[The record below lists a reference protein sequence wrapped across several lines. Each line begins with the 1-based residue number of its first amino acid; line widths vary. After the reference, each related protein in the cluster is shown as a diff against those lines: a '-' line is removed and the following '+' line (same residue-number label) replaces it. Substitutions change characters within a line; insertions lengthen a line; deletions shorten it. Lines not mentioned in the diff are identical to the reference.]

1 MHKNVLAKS
10 VRLALIS
17 GAAAAAFTSPVVFA
31 ADEDG
36 AKVERIEV
44 TGSRIK
50 RTDLETAS
58 PITVFSSAD
67 IAASGVSTMEDFI
80 QTIPAINGGAE
91 GSTVNNGSRGFATA
105 SLRGLGSGRTLVL
118 INGRRFA
125 SGDLNSIPT
134 AYVERVEVLR
144 DGASTVYGSDAIA
157 GVINFITKKDFEGI
171 EFQVQYDETAEGD
184 GEKTLLSMTT
194 GASND
199 KGNVVL
205 SLQYTD
211 RKTIFQG
218 DRSFSECPLFERD
231 GEKVCGGSGTIP
243 YGQFFADSLDGGHV
257 KDPQTGVI
265 RPFDQ
270 AVDGYNYATTSYM
283 VTPQEVF
290 SINAAG
296 RYELTDN
303 VSAFLE
309 GGFTNRKSDQL
320 LAAEGTFWGPTM
332 PASNPYNPLGEDL
345 VVVRRLL
352 ESGGRAFSQDFSD
365 YRMVFGFEGTVFDTF
380 DWDLSYNF
388 ARFVDARLD
397 EGRVNPTRINTL
409 LDPTLCSAD
418 TDCPEVWNILESGT
432 LTPEMINYAFVPNSP
447 IVRGET
453 RQLLGN
459 ISGGLGFE
467 LPGGEVMFAAG
478 FEKRWEEYQSVPD
491 GAASIGQIYSVAGEA
506 TEGETS
512 VQEVYAELS
521 LPVLEG
527 LPFAESL
534 RVTAAVRYSDFD
546 FLDDSATNTKFGVE
560 WVPVDGLLIR
570 ATQATGFRAPGI
582 SELFAPQ
589 AETNLA
595 YNEPCTNYGTGSQS
609 AIVKA
614 NCAAEG
620 LPGNFQLSSNQSSS
634 VVGGNPDLQPEESD
648 SFTAGFVYSHD
659 IGISVSVDYFDI
671 EITSGIGTAGTD
683 NVISSCWNSA
693 NFSSPL
699 CDLIKGP
706 SLTGDAPNA
715 TSPYRTALGPVAG
728 VLLTNA
734 NLSTFETSGLDF
746 DLSYKT
752 DIGAGSFAAVL
763 NGTYLDKYNYTPF
776 AGSEMVEAAG
786 KVAADQWET
795 TLAVFSQVKT
805 NLTLSYAMDDWTV
818 SWQSR
823 YQSEGEDYFASED
836 NLDNTADAVFY
847 HDVQGTYYVLENTSL
862 TVGIKNL
869 FDQEAPYISNNQD
882 MNTIPSSYDTAGQYW
897 YAKVNVKF

>member
-1 MHKNVLAKS
+1 MHKNVLAHS

-17 GAAAAAFTSPVVFA
+17 GAAAAAFSAPAVFA
-31 ADEDG
+31 AEEDG

-58 PITVFSSAD
+58 PITVFSAAD
-67 IAASGVSTMEDFI
+67 IAATGVTTMEDFI

-118 INGRRFA
+118 INGRRYA

-144 DGASTVYGSDAIA
+144 DGASTIYGSDAIA
-157 GVINFITKKDFEGI
+157 GVINFITKKDFEGV
-171 EFQVQYDETAEGD
+171 EFQVQYDETSKGD

-194 GASND
+194 GTSSD

-211 RKTIFQG
+211 RQTIYQG
-218 DRSFSECPLFERD
+218 DRDFSECPIFERN

-243 YGQFFADSLDGGHV
+243 YGQFFAPSLTGGHV
-257 KDPQTGVI
+257 KDPQTGQI

-270 AVDGYNYATTSYM
+270 AIDGFNYATTSYM

-290 SINAAG
+290 SINGAG
-296 RYELTDN
+296 RYELTDTL
-303 VSAFLE
+303 STFIE

-320 LAAEGTFWGPTM
+320 MAPEGTFWGPTM
-332 PASNPYNPLGEDL
+332 PATNQYNPMGEDI
-345 VVVRRLL
+345 VVVRRLR
-352 ESGGRAFSQDFSD
+352 ETAGRAFTQDFSD
-365 YRMVFGFEGTVFDTF
+365 YRMVFGFEGTFADTF

-397 EGRVNPTRINTL
+397 EGRVNPTRIDTL
-409 LDPTLCSAD
+409 LDPDLCSAD
-418 TDCPEVWNILESGT
+418 SDCPGVWNILEAGT

-459 ISGGLGFE
+459 LSGGLGLE
-467 LPGGEVMFAAG
+467 LQGGEIMFAAG

-491 GAASIGQIYSVAGEA
+491 GAASIGQIYSVAGEP
-506 TEGETS
+506 TEGEIS
-512 VQEVYAELS
+512 VDEVYAELDF
-521 LPVLEG
+521 PILEG

-534 RVTAAVRYSDFD
+534 RFTAAIRYSDFD
-546 FLDDSATNTKFGVE
+546 FLDDSDTNTKFGLE
-560 WVPVDGLLIR
+560 WSPLDGLLIR
-570 ATQATGFRAPGI
+570 ATKATGFRAPGI
-582 SELFAPQ
+582 GELFAPQ
-589 AETNLA
+589 SETNLA
-595 YNEPCTNYGTGSQS
+595 YNEPCTNYGSGSQS
-609 AIVKA
+609 ATVKA

-620 LPGNFQLSSNQSSS
+620 LPGNFELSSNQSSTI
-634 VVGGNPDLQPEESD
+634 VGGNPDLKPEESD

-659 IGISVSVDYFDI
+659 IGISVGIDFFDI
-671 EITSGIGTAGTD
+671 EITNGIGTAGTD
-683 NVISSCWNSA
+683 NVVSGCWESA

-699 CDLIKGP
+699 CEFVKGP
-706 SLTGDAPNA
+706 SLTGDAPHSS
-715 TSPYRTALGPVAG
+715 SPYRTALGPVAG

-734 NLSTFETSGLDF
+734 NLSTFETSGIDF

-752 DIGAGSFAAVL
+752 DIGPGDFSAVL

-776 AGSEMVEAAG
+776 EGADVVEAAG

-795 TLAVFSQVKT
+795 TLAVFSELRT
-805 NLTLSYAMDDWTV
+805 NLTLSYTMDDWAF
-818 SWQSR
+818 SWQTR
-823 YQSEGEDYFASED
+823 YQSEGEDYFASDD
-836 NLDNTADAVFY
+836 NLDNTADSIFY
-847 HDVQGTYYVLENTSL
+847 HDVQATYFAFESTTIS
-862 TVGIKNL
+862 VGVKNL
-869 FDQEAPYISNNQD
+869 FDEEAPYISNNQD
-882 MNTIPSSYDTAGQYW
+882 MNTIPASYDTAGQYL
-897 YAKVNVKF
+897 YAKLNLKF

>member
-10 VRLALIS
+10 VRFALIS
-17 GAAAAAFTSPVVFA
+17 GAAAAAFSAPAVFA
-31 ADEDG
+31 AEEG
-36 AKVERIEV
+36 AAVERIEV

-67 IAASGVSTMEDFI
+67 IAATGVSTMEDFI

-91 GSTVNNGSRGFATA
+91 GASNNNGSRGFATA

-157 GVINFITKKDFEGI
+157 GVINFITKKDFEGV

-184 GEKTLLSMTT
+184 GEKSLVSMTT
-194 GASND
+194 GTSSD

-218 DRSFSECPLFERD
+218 DRGFSECPLFESG

-243 YGQFFADSLDGGHV
+243 YGNFGGRV
-257 KDPQTGVI
+257 KDPVTGLV

-290 SINAAG
+290 SINGAG
-296 RYELTDN
+296 RYELSDN
-303 VSAFLE
+303 VSTFLE

-320 LAAEGTFWGPTM
+320 MAAEGTFWAPKM
-332 PASNPYNPLGEDL
+332 PATNPYNPVGEDIY
-345 VVVRRLL
+345 VARRLT
-352 ESGGRAFSQDFSD
+352 ESGGRAFTQDFSD
-365 YRMVFGFEGTVFDTF
+365 YRMVFGFDGTVFDSY
-380 DWDLSYNF
+380 DWDISYNF
-388 ARFVDARLD
+388 ARFIDARLD

-409 LDPTLCSAD
+409 LDPALCAAD
-418 TDCPEVWNILESGT
+418 SDCPEVWNITEADT
-432 LTPEMINYAFVPNSP
+432 LTPAMLNYAFVPNSP

-491 GAASIGQIYSVAGEA
+491 GAASIGQIYSVAGEP
-506 TEGETS
+506 TEGEIS
-512 VQEVYAELS
+512 VDELYAEVD
-521 LPVLEG
+521 LPILEG

-546 FLDDSATNTKFGVE
+546 FLEDSATNSKFGFE
-560 WVPVDGLLIR
+560 WVPVDGLLLR
-570 ATQATGFRAPGI
+570 ATKATGFRAPGI
-582 SELFAPQ
+582 GELFAPQ
-589 AETNLA
+589 SQTNLA
-595 YNEPCTNYGTGSQS
+595 YNEPCTNYATGSQS
-609 AIVKA
+609 AAVKA

-620 LPGNFQLSSNQSSS
+620 LPGNFQLSSNQSATL
-634 VVGGNPDLQPEESD
+634 VGGNPNLQPEESD
-648 SFTAGFVYSHD
+648 SLTAGFVYSHD
-659 IGISVSVDYFDI
+659 IGISFSVDYFDI
-671 EITSGIGTAGTD
+671 EITNGIGTAGTD
-683 NVISSCWNSA
+683 NVVNACWASA
-693 NFSSPL
+693 NFSDPL
-699 CDLIKGP
+699 CALVKGP
-706 SLTGDAPNA
+706 GATGDSPHP
-715 TSPYRTALGPVAG
+715 TSPYRTTLGAVAG
-728 VLLTNA
+728 ISLANE
-734 NLSTFETSGLDF
+734 NLSIFETSGFDF

-752 DIGAGSFAAVL
+752 ELGAGNLSAVL

-776 AGSEMVEAAG
+776 AGGEVVEAAG

-795 TLAVFSQVKT
+795 TLAVFSQLKT

-818 SWQSR
+818 TWQSR
-823 YQSEGEDYFASED
+823 YQSEGEDYFASDD
-836 NLDNTADAVFY
+836 NLDNIADAVFY
-847 HDVQGTYYVLENTSL
+847 HDVQGTYFVLENTSL

-869 FDQEAPYISNNQD
+869 FDQDAPYITNNQD